1 MPAFAQHGPTAFGL
15 RCIMT
20 DPILSLNGVSK
31 SFGPIEVLHGVDFEL
46 RPGEIH
52 ALIGENGAGKST
64 TMKILGG
71 YIDATSGNV
80 RWEGEPLVF
89 GRSDEAEARGIV
101 MIHQEF
107 NLAEHLGVDQNVFLG
122 RELKRGWRL
131 DHSAMRARTAKLLEQ
146 LECPINPSSQVSNIS
161 VPSKQMVEIAKAL
174 SRDLRVLIMDE
185 PTAVLTERDCEI
197 LFRQIERLREEGV
210 AILYTSHKLSE
221 VKRICDRVSVLR
233 DGAMVRSAKV
243 SEISEDEMAAAMV
256 GRELSDLYPAKAI
269 PQDEVMLEVEGLA
282 VPGLIANA
290 SLTLR
295 RGEVL
300 GIGGLIGAGRTEL
313 AEAVAGLRPRRG
325 EVRLLGKTLP
335 EGQVKTAVE
344 RGLVYLT
351 EDRKGAGLL
360 LEKGLRENLTLPLLH
375 RFGGVLIDR
384 KAEEAALDRAIEDF
398 EIRAPDREM
407 RVGNLSG
414 GNQQK
419 LLLAKTLLSDPQVI
433 LIDEPTRGIDIGT
446 KQQIYTLISEL
457 AAAGHAIIVISSE
470 MPELIGL
477 ASRVLVMHAGR
488 IVGVLEGDEVNE
500 GAIVRLA
507 MGLGES
513 NGETAA

>member
-1 MPAFAQHGPTAFGL
+1 MA
-15 RCIMT
+15 

-71 YIDATSGNV
+71 YIDASAGDI
-80 RWEGEPLVF
+80 RWQGAPVTF
-89 GRSDEAEARGIV
+89 ANSDEAEARGIV

-122 RELKRGWRL
+122 REIKRGWRL
-131 DHSAMRARTAKLLEQ
+131 DHKAMRARTAELLAQ
-146 LECPINPSSQVSNIS
+146 LECPVDPSAKVSGLS
-161 VPSKQMVEIAKAL
+161 VPAKQMVEIAKAL

-197 LFRQIERLREEGV
+197 LFLQIDRLRAQGV

-221 VKRICDRVSVLR
+221 VKRICDRVTVLR
-233 DGAMVRSAKV
+233 DGAMVRSAPV
-243 SEISEDEMAAAMV
+243 SEITEDEMAAAMV
-256 GRELSDLYPAKAI
+256 GRELSDLYPAKAV
-269 PQDEVMLEVEGLA
+269 PQDEVMLEVEGLS
-282 VPGLIANA
+282 VPGLIDAA

-300 GIGGLIGAGRTEL
+300 GIGGLVGAGRTEL
-313 AEAVAGLRPRRG
+313 AEAIAGLRPRSGR
-325 EVRLLGKTLP
+325 VRLMGETLP
-335 EGQVKTAVE
+335 AGQVKTAME

-360 LEKGLRENLTLPLLH
+360 LDKGLRENLTLPLLD
-375 RFGGVLIDR
+375 RFGTVLIDR
-384 KAEEAALDRAIEDF
+384 KAEEAALDKAIADF
-398 EIRAPDREM
+398 AIRAPERDM
-407 RVGNLSG
+407 PVGNLSG

-446 KQQIYTLISEL
+446 KQQIYTLVSGL

-488 IVGVLEGDEVNE
+488 IVGGLEGDDVNE

-507 MGLGES
+507 MGLGET
-513 NGETAA
+513 GKEAAA

>member
-1 MPAFAQHGPTAFGL
+1 MS
-15 RCIMT
+15 
-20 DPILSLNGVSK
+20 DPILSLKGISK
-31 SFGPIEVLHGVDFEL
+31 SFGPIEVLHDVDFEL

-71 YIDATSGNV
+71 YIDATA
-80 RWEGEPLVF
+80 GEVLWHGQPTHF
-89 GRSDEAEARGIV
+89 PSSDEAEARGIV

-122 RELKRGWRL
+122 REITRGWRL
-131 DHSAMRARTAKLLEQ
+131 DHKAMRTRTAELLDR
-146 LECPINPSSQVSNIS
+146 LECRVDPAVRVSGLS
-161 VPSKQMVEIAKAL
+161 VPAKQMVEIAKAL

-185 PTAVLTERDCEI
+185 PTAVLTERECEI
-197 LFRQIERLREEGV
+197 LFRQIERLRAKGV

-221 VKRICDRVSVLR
+221 VTRLCDRVTVLR
-233 DGAMVRSAKV
+233 DGAMVRSAPV
-243 SEISEDEMAAAMV
+243 SDITEEEMAAAMV
-256 GRELSDLYPAKAI
+256 GRELSDLYPAKAV
-269 PQDEVMLEVEGLA
+269 PRDEVLLEVENLS
-282 VPGLIANA
+282 VPGVVESA

-300 GIGGLIGAGRTEL
+300 GLGGLVGSGRTEF
-313 AEAVAGLRPRRG
+313 AEALAGLRPREGRVRLMG
-325 EVRLLGKTLP
+325 EDLPASEVR
-335 EGQVKTAVE
+335 TALQ

-360 LEKGLRENLTLPLLH
+360 LDKGLRENLTLPLLE
-375 RFGGVLIDR
+375 RFGGPLIDR
-384 KAEEAALDRAIEDF
+384 RAEEAALDRAIEEF
-398 EIRAPDREM
+398 AIRAPDRRM

-446 KQQIYTLISEL
+446 KQQIYALIAGL
-457 AAAGHAIIVISSE
+457 AAEGCAILVISSE

-488 IVGVLEGDEVNE
+488 ITGALEGDDVTE

-507 MGLGES
+507 MGLDDNREG
-513 NGETAA
+513 AAA

>member
-1 MPAFAQHGPTAFGL
+1 MA
-15 RCIMT
+15 
-20 DPILSLNGVSK
+20 DPILSLSSVSK

-71 YIDATSGNV
+71 YIDQTAGDV
-80 RWEGEPLVF
+80 LWQGQPLRF
-89 GRSDEAEARGIV
+89 THSDEAEARGII

-131 DHSAMRARTAKLLEQ
+131 DHAAMRARTAELLAQ
-146 LECPINPSSQVSNIS
+146 LDCPVDPSARVSDIS

-174 SRDLRVLIMDE
+174 SRDLKVLIMDE
-185 PTAVLTERDCEI
+185 PTAVLTERDCEV
-197 LFRQIERLREEGV
+197 LFRQVERLRDEGV
-210 AILYTSHKLSE
+210 AVLYTSHKLSE
-221 VKRICDRVSVLR
+221 VKRICDRVTVLR
-233 DGAMVRSAKV
+233 DGAMVRNSKV
-243 SEISEDEMAAAMV
+243 SEITEDEMAEAMV
-256 GRELSDLYPAKAI
+256 GRELSGLYPAKAL
-269 PQDEVMLEVEGLA
+269 PRAEVMLEVENLS
-282 VPGLIANA
+282 VPGMVEGA
-290 SLTLR
+290 SLKLR

-300 GIGGLIGAGRTEL
+300 GIGGLVGSGRTEL
-313 AEAVAGLRPRRG
+313 AEAIAGLRARSG
-325 EVRLLGKTLP
+325 TVRLEGKDLP
-335 EGQVKTAVE
+335 AAEPHVAMT
-344 RGLVYLT
+344 RGLAYLT

-360 LEKGLRENLTLPLLH
+360 LEKTLRENLTLPLLD

-384 KAEEAALDRAIEDF
+384 KAEEAALDKAIADF
-398 EIRAPDREM
+398 AIRVPERNMA
-407 RVGNLSG
+407 VGNLSG

-446 KQQIYTLISEL
+446 KQQIYQLIADL
-457 AAAGHAIIVISSE
+457 AAEGRAIVVISSE

-488 IVGVLEGDEVNE
+488 VVGELAQDEINE

-507 MGLGES
+507 MGLKDSEGE
-513 NGETAA
+513 AA